1 MQRAKALQVFD
12 QELKD
17 VISEIKKEEYRR
29 EMEAARG
36 SVALDAIGDRVRADC
51 QLTADDRFQLVS
63 EIECAMAL
71 EA

>member
-1 MQRAKALQVFD
+1 MQRAKALQVFNH
-12 QELKD
+12 ELMD
-17 VISEIKKEEYRR
+17 AISEIKKEEYRR
-29 EMEAARG
+29 EMEAAHDP
-36 SVALDAIGDRVRADC
+36 VALDAIGDRVRADC